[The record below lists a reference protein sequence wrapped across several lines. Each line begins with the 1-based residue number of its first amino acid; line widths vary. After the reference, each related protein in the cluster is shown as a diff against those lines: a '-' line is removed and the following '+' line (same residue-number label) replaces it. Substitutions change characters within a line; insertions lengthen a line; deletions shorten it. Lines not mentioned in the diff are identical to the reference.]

1 MKQINLQVFILKYI
15 VKRILPLLS
24 IGLLALFMQACAI
37 FGDPTE
43 LDDTK
48 GWQAERIYQEGEAKM
63 IDKDYDKA
71 IGYFQKLESR
81 FPHGKYATQAQ
92 LEIAYAYYK
101 KGDPVSS
108 VAAAD
113 RFIKLHPNHP
123 NVDYAYYL
131 KGLSS
136 FNERGIVEKVT
147 AQEISDRDPKALKL
161 SFAAFKELT
170 ERYPK
175 SRYYK
180 DATQRMVY
188 LVNTLSQH
196 EMHVARYYMKRQAYL
211 AALNRAKYVLEYY
224 PNSVSVEEALV
235 ISISAYDYMDL
246 QDLKEDTLRVLKT
259 NYPQNPMVTGKVK
272 EDERVWWKF
281 WESLY

>member
-1 MKQINLQVFILKYI
+1 
-15 VKRILPLLS
+15 VKRIATPILQLLLIS
-24 IGLLALFMQACAI
+24 ICCLFLNACAI
-37 FGDPTE
+37 FGDPSE
-43 LDDTK
+43 IDDTK
-48 GWQAERIYQEGEAKM
+48 GWQADRIYQAGEASM

-81 FPHGKYATQAQ
+81 FPHGVYATQAQ
-92 LEIAYAYYK
+92 LEIAYAHYK
-101 KGDPVSS
+101 KQDPISC

-131 KGLSS
+131 KGLAS
-136 FNERGIVEKVT
+136 FNERGMVEKAT
-147 AQEISDRDPKALKL
+147 AQEISDRDPKTLKL

-175 SRYYK
+175 SRYFK

-188 LVNTLSQH
+188 LVNTLSQG
-196 EMHVARYYMKRQAYL
+196 ELHVARYYMKRQAYL

-224 PNSVSVEEALV
+224 PNSNAVEEALV
-235 ISISAYDYMDL
+235 ISVSAYDYMDL
-246 QDLKEDTLRVLKT
+246 QDLKEDALRVLKT
-259 NYPQNPMVTGKVK
+259 NYPQNPMILGKVS
-272 EDERVWWKF
+272 EDEKVWWKF